1 MYAHNYVQSL
11 PLCINMLTVLNLLFL
26 HLHMQFKIMLHL
38 LIQKSFFYKYL
49 NGRGESS
56 LNLFILIKCLRV
68 DW

>member
-38 LIQKSFFYKYL
+38 FIEKAFFT
-49 NGRGESS
+49 ST
-56 LNLFILIKCLRV
+56 
-68 DW
+68 